1 MAIPNTS
8 PSGLFSNGGMIT
20 LKPGAVMQV
29 NGDLYNANNSSLV
42 LDGELSITGDITNDQ
57 FMNALTFGSLILNG
71 NTAQQFQGTEALRV
85 NNLEINNA
93 NGITLNNRL
102 FVIGEAKFI
111 SGIVTANNSLQTLQF
126 SETGNVSNT
135 FPPSNIC
142 HVNGWIQKYG
152 IGPFVYPVGDG
163 TQYQKIAVD
172 LTTNNNALVVRYN
185 AANAG
190 AGNFTNTGTDATPLV
205 GYNNSEYWSMT
216 AFGTVSGS
224 VTLYWDN

>member
-1 MAIPNTS
+1 MKKIISVISFFLWPFLTQAQ
-8 PSGLFSNGGMIT
+8 SGLFSNGGMIT

-111 SGIVTANNSLQTLQF
+111 SGIVTANNSLQTL
-126 SETGNVSNT
+126 
-135 FPPSNIC
+135 
-142 HVNGWIQKYG
+142 
-152 IGPFVYPVGDG
+152 
-163 TQYQKIAVD
+163 
-172 LTTNNNALVVRYN
+172 
-185 AANAG
+185 
-190 AGNFTNTGTDATPLV
+190 
-205 GYNNSEYWSMT
+205 
-216 AFGTVSGS
+216 
-224 VTLYWDN
+224 